1 MFESGNIEP
10 KWNIEEFKALDY
22 KADVHKD
29 YDLIDLYEATGHY
42 KPNMSLYNYFQP
54 NPMPKVVYDYIVP
67 HFHLTNVG
75 VAVNYFKP
83 GQYLPVHTDLFERY
97 IEVHGVK
104 YEDIVRIIVMLE
116 DCSPG
121 QISQVDQVTMG
132 NWKAGD
138 WFQWGAP
145 DPHAFYNF
153 SMQDRYGIQITGV
166 KKQKQSN
173 FNLVVDNT
181 K

>member
-1 MFESGNIEP
+1 MFNSGNIRP
-10 KWNIEEFKALDY
+10 FWNIEEFKSLDY
-22 KADVHKD
+22 KYDVHKD
-29 YDLIDLYEATGHY
+29 TDLVDLYETSGHHR
-42 KPNMSLYNYFQP
+42 PSISMYNYFEP
-54 NPMPKVVYDYIVP
+54 NPMPDTIYNYIVK
-67 HFHLTNVG
+67 HFDLDHVA

-83 GQYLPVHTDLFERY
+83 GQYIPVHTDLFQKY
-97 IEVHGVK
+97 MEVHSVA
-104 YEDIVRIIVMLE
+104 YEDIIRTIVMLE

-138 WFQWGAP
+138 WFQWCAP

-153 SMQDRYGIQITGV
+153 SMQDRYAIQITGV
-166 KKQKQSN
+166 KKQLK